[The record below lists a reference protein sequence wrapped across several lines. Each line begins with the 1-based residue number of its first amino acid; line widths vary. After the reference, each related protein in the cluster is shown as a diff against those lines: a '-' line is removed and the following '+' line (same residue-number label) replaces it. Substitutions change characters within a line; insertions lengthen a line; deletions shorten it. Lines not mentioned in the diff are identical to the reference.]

1 MCVRLVYQASVFLY
15 PSARACAHVTPCAR
29 SAVDIDPH
37 PASGVAWGLRWAT
50 RIAVQNKR
58 RGRLEAPPSRQHCSA
73 AQPKL
78 GACTCRG
85 SPLLPRAAR
94 RTAPPPA
101 PRHRHATV
109 ACHKS
114 RRRRGRRRR
123 RRRNRRRRRRRVAV
137 TTSLVPL
144 CSPLGRAHAVRPR
157 CGHPAAAHAVMRHP
171 TPSHRAAAAVA
182 AVAVAAVARAAP
194 PARQPTSKQDPP
206 HRPAKPPLRARATVA
221 AHHDTSDFGP
231 WPHRGACA
239 RPTLRP
245 EHGSACCARCQRR
258 RRATLRARWACAAPQ
273 HARGYRHAHRRRR
286 PRVALTFARVD
297 AAVHGHIAASPRG
310 LGLACGGASTPRARP
325 GAAAPAPRRHSRR
338 RWCGHAATHAA
349 TRARAL
355 LGASDA
361 VLTR

>member
-15 PSARACAHVTPCAR
+15 PSALACAHVTPCAR

-37 PASGVAWGLRWAT
+37 PPASGVAWGLRWAT

-144 CSPLGRAHAVRPR
+144 CSPSVGPCA
-157 CGHPAAAHAVMRHP
+157 C
-171 TPSHRAAAAVA
+171 RAAALRPPRRCARCDA
-182 AVAVAAVARAAP
+182 PPNSLAPRRRRCRCRRRRRAVARAAP
-194 PARQPTSKQDPP
+194 PQTARQPTSKQD
-206 HRPAKPPLRARATVA
+206 RLT
-221 AHHDTSDFGP
+221 
-231 WPHRGACA
+231 
-239 RPTLRP
+239 
-245 EHGSACCARCQRR
+245 
-258 RRATLRARWACAAPQ
+258 APQ
-273 HARGYRHAHRRRR
+273 
-286 PRVALTFARVD
+286 
-297 AAVHGHIAASPRG
+297 
-310 LGLACGGASTPRARP
+310 
-325 GAAAPAPRRHSRR
+325 
-338 RWCGHAATHAA
+338 
-349 TRARAL
+349 
-355 LGASDA
+355 
-361 VLTR
+361 